1 MLELL
6 TIIYKWKWHIGIICV
21 LAVLASVIF
30 SGPKFMPP
38 YYESFSIFYPS
49 NPAATDRSTLFG
61 EDAGNRQVSYFGTK
75 SDVNRMLTIANS
87 GGLMNHII
95 EKHDL
100 VNHYNVN
107 TDNPKH
113 LFYVGRE
120 FQGNYEAIKTDKEAI
135 QIRILDQDPEK
146 ASLMVNDVVSYIN
159 EVNNAI
165 LRDNKSRTITIFD
178 KELKEKEAEI
188 IELNTELK
196 GLNNAT
202 QNSGRIQ
209 FVNSRIESLTEEI
222 NDLQKLYDQYKISA
236 DEGFASIYLIETAAP
251 ALTKS
256 KPVRWMI
263 VAFTGLGAFAFSVLL
278 AIILEKFKE
287 VKANI

>member
-6 TIIYKWKWHIGIICV
+6 TIIYKWKWHIGILCV
-21 LAVLASVIF
+21 LAVLASVVF

-61 EDAGNRQVSYFGTK
+61 EDASNNQISYFGTK

-87 GGLMNHII
+87 SGLMNHLID
-95 EKHDL
+95 KYDL
-100 VNHYNVN
+100 IHHYKVN

-113 LFYVGRE
+113 LYYVGRE

-135 QIRILDQDPEK
+135 QITILDQDPEK
-146 ASLMVNDVVSYIN
+146 ASLMVNDAVNYIN

-178 KELKEKEAEI
+178 KELNQKKKEIEALNEELRTLKQSKVNPGREQF
-188 IELNTELK
+188 IE
-196 GLNNAT
+196 
-202 QNSGRIQ
+202 
-209 FVNSRIESLTEEI
+209 SRIESLTEEI

-236 DEGFASIYLIETAAP
+236 DEGFASIYLIETATP

-287 VKANI
+287 VKANA